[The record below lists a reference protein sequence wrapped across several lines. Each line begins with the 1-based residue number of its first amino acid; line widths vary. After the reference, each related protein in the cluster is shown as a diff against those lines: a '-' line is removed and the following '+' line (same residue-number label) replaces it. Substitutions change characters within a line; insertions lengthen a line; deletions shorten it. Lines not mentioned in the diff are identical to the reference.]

1 MASGTLSDFT
11 TEGAEA
17 EGKTGP
23 YELTYTHNSS
33 LAPVVGE
40 YYRTGWIII
49 RSVDE
54 LETFRGGKISENWA
68 KYDDAF
74 FEEHSLIAVQL
85 ASSDPRCRAL
95 PGRLARG
102 SDGVYTLQVYSYTP
116 EVVMEV
122 DWSDSFVIEVDEA
135 LPADVELELS
145 IEPVI
150 LSADDYNT
158 MFGWFYIIIS
168 CSYRRPFGRRFSV
181 IKISLP

>member
-54 LETFRGGKISENWA
+54 LETFRGDKISEKWA

-74 FEEHSLIAVQL
+74 FEEHSLIVVQV
-85 ASSDPRCRAL
+85 AGQGSAFRAL
-95 PGRLARG
+95 PGRLIRR
-102 SDGVYTLQVYSYTP
+102 SDGVYTLRVYTYSP
-116 EVVMEV
+116 EVVETISW
-122 DWSDSFVIEVDEA
+122 DDSFIIEADEQI
-135 LPADVELELS
+135 PADAELEL
-145 IEPVI
+145 
-150 LSADDYNT
+150 Y
-158 MFGWFYIIIS
+158 
-168 CSYRRPFGRRFSV
+168 
-181 IKISLP
+181 